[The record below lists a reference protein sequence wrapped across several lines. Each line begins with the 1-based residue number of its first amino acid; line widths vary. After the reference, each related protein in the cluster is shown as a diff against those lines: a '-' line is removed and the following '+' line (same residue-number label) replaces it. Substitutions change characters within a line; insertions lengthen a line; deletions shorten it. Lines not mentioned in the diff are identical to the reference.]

1 MWSRENEQS
10 QKLNF
15 ASVAATGGL
24 APTPPVNS
32 SKFMEDIQTQ
42 TQVDITKA
50 PGYRGNAVCS
60 PVSTKSSSSSM
71 PLMSG
76 YSGGFPDQSTPSLSV
91 ANSRPSI
98 EIMNTNVSSV
108 SAGKNKPKTLHY

>member
-1 MWSRENEQS
+1 MFVLLFYQPSMWGRETEQS

-24 APTPPVNS
+24 AAAPPNNT

-42 TQVDITKA
+42 TQVDVTKA

-60 PVSTKSSSSSM
+60 PVSSKSNNNLQVM
-71 PLMSG
+71 
-76 YSGGFPDQSTPSLSV
+76 YSGGFPEQPAPSLTV
-91 ANSRPSI
+91 PNVRPSI
-98 EIMNTNVSSV
+98 EIINANVSV
-108 SAGKNKPKTLHY
+108 GRLL

>member
-1 MWSRENEQS
+1 MWVRENEQS

-24 APTPPVNS
+24 TTAPSNNP

-42 TQVDITKA
+42 NQVDVTKA

-60 PVSTKSSSSSM
+60 PVSSKSTNNM
-71 PLMSG
+71 PIM
-76 YSGGFPDQSTPSLSV
+76 YSGGYPDQQAPNLAVPSV
-91 ANSRPSI
+91 RPSM
-98 EIMNTNVSSV
+98 EILNTSV
-108 SAGKNKPKTLHY
+108 CKSGYLLLASVTKKLMS